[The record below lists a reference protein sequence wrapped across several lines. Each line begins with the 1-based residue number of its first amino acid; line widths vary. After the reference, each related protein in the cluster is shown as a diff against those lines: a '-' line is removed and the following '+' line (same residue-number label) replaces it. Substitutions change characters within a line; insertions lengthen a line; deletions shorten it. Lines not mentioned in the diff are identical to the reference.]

1 MNQWTLP
8 DYVEDMLP
16 DEAVYLESLRRSILD
31 LYQAHGYFYVIPP
44 MLEYIESLNSNGQD
58 MDLDTFKV
66 VDQLSGRL
74 MGVRADITPQ
84 VARIDAHLIHNE
96 EVTRLSYAG
105 SVLRTKPAS
114 FLQSREPFQIGAE
127 LYGFKGIEADL
138 EIQTLLIKT
147 LNTIGIKSP
156 VFDFNHL
163 DIFTSLIASSNIER
177 DLLDR
182 LYEAMQKKDQSEV
195 KSLTQSLDKKNR
207 EALIALVSLYG
218 DVNILKEADKL
229 LPQDKAIKNALQFLN
244 QIDKALKEYE
254 IKISYDL
261 SDIRGYQYHNGLVFS
276 VYADQCYS
284 PIALGGRYD
293 NIGESFGRKRPATGF
308 TMDLKNIVT
317 LFPNGKKAKAI
328 LAPQGNDAG
337 LLKAIETLRQQGDIV
352 AIDLFGDMNA
362 IQNNC
367 DRILMQDASKAWNV
381 KAV

>member
-31 LYQAHGYFYVIPP
+31 LYQAHGYLYVIPP

-147 LNTIGIKSP
+147 LNTIGIKTP

-207 EALIALVSLYG
+207 EAFIALVSLYG
-218 DVNILKEADKL
+218 DVNILKEADKV

-293 NIGESFGRKRPATGF
+293 NIGASFGRKRPATGF

-337 LLKAIETLRQQGDIV
+337 LQKAIETLRQQGDIV

-367 DRILMQDASKAWNV
+367 DRILIQDAAKAWKV

>member
-147 LNTIGIKSP
+147 LNTIGIKTP

-163 DIFTSLIASSNIER
+163 DIFTSLIVSSDIER

-218 DVNILKEADKL
+218 DVNILKEAEKV
-229 LPQDKAIKNALQFLN
+229 LPQDKAIKHALQFLN
-244 QIDKALKEYE
+244 QIDKALKGSD

-293 NIGESFGRKRPATGF
+293 NIGASFGRKRPATGF

-337 LLKAIETLRQQGDIV
+337 LEKAIESLRQQGDVV

-367 DRILMQDASKAWNV
+367 DRILIQDAAKAWKV

>member
-105 SVLRTKPAS
+105 SVLRTRPAS

-147 LNTIGIKSP
+147 LNTIGIKTP

-177 DLLDR
+177 DPLDR

-218 DVNILKEADKL
+218 DVNILKEAEKV
-229 LPQDKAIKNALQFLN
+229 LPQEKAIKNALQFLN

-293 NIGESFGRKRPATGF
+293 NIGASFGRKRPATGF

-337 LLKAIETLRQQGDIV
+337 LEKAIESLRQQGDVV

-367 DRILMQDASKAWNV
+367 DRILIQDAAKAWKV

>member
-147 LNTIGIKSP
+147 LNTIGIKTP

-218 DVNILKEADKL
+218 DVNILKEADKV

-244 QIDKALKEYE
+244 QIDKALKESE

-293 NIGESFGRKRPATGF
+293 NIGASFGRKRPATGF

-337 LLKAIETLRQQGDIV
+337 LQKAIETLRQQGDIV

-367 DRILMQDASKAWNV
+367 DRILIQDAAKAWKV

>member
-8 DYVEDMLP
+8 DYVEDILP

-84 VARIDAHLIHNE
+84 VARIDAHLIHNK

-207 EALIALVSLYG
+207 EGLIALVSLYG

>member
-218 DVNILKEADKL
+218 DVNILKEADKV

-293 NIGESFGRKRPATGF
+293 NIGASFGRKRPATGF

-337 LLKAIETLRQQGDIV
+337 LQKAIETLRQQGDIV

-367 DRILMQDASKAWNV
+367 DRILIQDAAKAWKV

>member
-31 LYQAHGYFYVIPP
+31 LYQAHGYLYVIPP

-177 DLLDR
+177 VPLDR

-218 DVNILKEADKL
+218 DVNILKEADKV
-229 LPQDKAIKNALQFLN
+229 LPQDKPIKNALQFLN
-244 QIDKALKEYE
+244 QIDKALKESD

-293 NIGESFGRKRPATGF
+293 NIGASFGRKRPATGF

-337 LLKAIETLRQQGDIV
+337 LQKAIETLRQQGDIV

-367 DRILMQDASKAWNV
+367 DRILIQDAAKAWKV

>member
-1 MNQWTLP
+1 
-8 DYVEDMLP
+8 
-16 DEAVYLESLRRSILD
+16 
-31 LYQAHGYFYVIPP
+31 
-44 MLEYIESLNSNGQD
+44 
-58 MDLDTFKV
+58 
-66 VDQLSGRL
+66 

-84 VARIDAHLIHNE
+84 VARIDAHLIQND

-147 LNTIGIKSP
+147 LSTIGIQNP
-156 VFDFNHL
+156 VIDFNHL
-163 DIFTSLIASSNIER
+163 DIFTSLIASSNMER
-177 DLLDR
+177 DQLDLL
-182 LYEAMQKKDQSEV
+182 YQAMQKKDKSEV
-195 KSLTQSLDKKNR
+195 IGLTKSLDKKNR
-207 EALIALVSLYG
+207 DALIELVSLYG
-218 DVNILKEADKL
+218 DVNVLKEAEKL
-229 LPQDKAIKNALQFLN
+229 LPQDQAIKSALQFLN
-244 QIDKALKEYE
+244 QLDQALKNNQ
-254 IKISYDL
+254 IKVSYDL

-293 NIGESFGRKRPATGF
+293 NIGASFGRNRPATGF

-328 LAPQGNDAG
+328 LAPQGSERELQN
-337 LLKAIETLRQQGDIV
+337 AIESLRQQGETV

-362 IQNNC
+362 KQNNC
-367 DRILMQDASKAWNV
+367 DRILMQDANKAWKV
-381 KAV
+381 KTV

>member
-147 LNTIGIKSP
+147 LNTIGIKTP

-163 DIFTSLIASSNIER
+163 DIFTSLIGSSNIER

-218 DVNILKEADKL
+218 DVNILKEADKV

-244 QIDKALKEYE
+244 QIDKALKESD

-293 NIGESFGRKRPATGF
+293 NIGASFGRKRPATGF

-337 LLKAIETLRQQGDIV
+337 LQKAIETLRQQGDIV

-367 DRILMQDASKAWNV
+367 DRILMQDAAKAWKV

>member
-293 NIGESFGRKRPATGF
+293 NIGASFGRKRPATGF

-317 LFPNGKKAKAI
+317 LFPSGKKAKAI

-337 LLKAIETLRQQGDIV
+337 LQKAIETLRQQGDIV

-367 DRILMQDASKAWNV
+367 DRILVQDAAKAWKV

>member
-31 LYQAHGYFYVIPP
+31 LYQAHGFFYVIPP

-147 LNTIGIKSP
+147 LNTIGIKTP

-163 DIFTSLIASSNIER
+163 DIFTSLIGSSNIER

-218 DVNILKEADKL
+218 DVNILKEADKV

-293 NIGESFGRKRPATGF
+293 NIGASFGRKRPATGF

-337 LLKAIETLRQQGDIV
+337 LQKAIETLRQQGDIV

-367 DRILMQDASKAWNV
+367 DRILMQDAAKAWKV

>member
-8 DYVEDMLP
+8 DYVEDILP

-31 LYQAHGYFYVIPP
+31 LYQAHGYLYVIPP

-105 SVLRTKPAS
+105 SVLRTRPAS

-147 LNTIGIKSP
+147 LNTIGIKTP

-177 DLLDR
+177 DPLDR

-218 DVNILKEADKL
+218 DVNILKEAEKV
-229 LPQDKAIKNALQFLN
+229 LPQEKAIKNALQFLN

-293 NIGESFGRKRPATGF
+293 NIGASFGRKRPATGF

-337 LLKAIETLRQQGDIV
+337 LEKAIESLRQQGDVV

-367 DRILMQDASKAWNV
+367 DRILIQDAAKAWKV

>member
-16 DEAVYLESLRRSILD
+16 DEAAYLESLRRSILD

-207 EALIALVSLYG
+207 EGLIALVSLYG

-276 VYADQCYS
+276 IYADQCYS

-328 LAPQGNDAG
+328 LAPQGNNPG

>member
-147 LNTIGIKSP
+147 LNTIGIKTP

-195 KSLTQSLDKKNR
+195 KSLTKPLDKKNR

-218 DVNILKEADKL
+218 DVNILKEADKV

-293 NIGESFGRKRPATGF
+293 NIGASFGRKRPATGF

-337 LLKAIETLRQQGDIV
+337 LQKAIETLRQQGDIV

-367 DRILMQDASKAWNV
+367 DRILIQDAAKAWKV

>member
-207 EALIALVSLYG
+207 EGLIALVSLYG

>member
-147 LNTIGIKSP
+147 LNTIGIKTP

-195 KSLTQSLDKKNR
+195 KNLTQSLDKKNR

-218 DVNILKEADKL
+218 DVNILKEADKV

-293 NIGESFGRKRPATGF
+293 NIGASFGRKRPATGF

-337 LLKAIETLRQQGDIV
+337 LQKAIETLRQQGDIV

-367 DRILMQDASKAWNV
+367 DRILIQDAAKAWKV

>member
-1 MNQWTLP
+1 MNQWKLP

-16 DEAVYLESLRRSILD
+16 DVAAYLESLRRSILD

-114 FLQSREPFQIGAE
+114 FLQSRELFQIGAE

-138 EIQTLLIKT
+138 EIQALLIKT

-182 LYEAMQKKDQSEV
+182 LYEAMQKKDKSEV

-218 DVNILKEADKL
+218 DVNILKEADKV

-244 QIDKALKEYE
+244 RIDKALKESD
-254 IKISYDL
+254 ITISYDL

-293 NIGESFGRKRPATGF
+293 NIGASFGRNRPATGF

-317 LFPNGKKAKAI
+317 LFPNSKKARAI
-328 LAPQGNDAG
+328 LAPQSNDGG
-337 LLKAIETLRQQGDIV
+337 LQKAIETLRQQGDIV

-367 DRILMQDASKAWNV
+367 DRILIQDAKKAWKV

>member
-182 LYEAMQKKDQSEV
+182 FYEAMQKKDQSEV

-218 DVNILKEADKL
+218 DVNILKEADKV

-293 NIGESFGRKRPATGF
+293 NIGAPFGRKRPATGF

-337 LLKAIETLRQQGDIV
+337 LQKAIETLRQQGDIV

-367 DRILMQDASKAWNV
+367 DRILVQDAAKAWKV

>member
-31 LYQAHGYFYVIPP
+31 LYQAHGYLYVIPP

-127 LYGFKGIEADL
+127 LYGFKGIDADL

-147 LNTIGIKSP
+147 LNTIGIKTP

-163 DIFTSLIASSNIER
+163 DIFTSLITSSNIER

-207 EALIALVSLYG
+207 EAFIALVSLYG
-218 DVNILKEADKL
+218 DVNILKEADKV

-293 NIGESFGRKRPATGF
+293 NIGASFGRKRPATGF

-337 LLKAIETLRQQGDIV
+337 LQKAIETLRQQGDIV

-367 DRILMQDASKAWNV
+367 DRILMQDAAKAWKV

>member
-147 LNTIGIKSP
+147 LNTIGIKTP

-218 DVNILKEADKL
+218 DVNILKEADKV

-244 QIDKALKEYE
+244 QIDKALKESD

-293 NIGESFGRKRPATGF
+293 NIGASFGRKRPATGF

-337 LLKAIETLRQQGDIV
+337 LQKAIETLRQQGDIV

-367 DRILMQDASKAWNV
+367 DRILMQDAAKAWKV

>member
-147 LNTIGIKSP
+147 LNTIGIKTP

-218 DVNILKEADKL
+218 DVNILKEADKV

-293 NIGESFGRKRPATGF
+293 NIGASFGRKRPATGF

-337 LLKAIETLRQQGDIV
+337 LQKAIETLRQQGDIV

-367 DRILMQDASKAWNV
+367 DRILIQDAAKAWKV

>member
-147 LNTIGIKSP
+147 LNTIGIKTP

-163 DIFTSLIASSNIER
+163 DIFTSLIGSSNIER

-218 DVNILKEADKL
+218 DVNILKEADKV

-293 NIGESFGRKRPATGF
+293 NIGASFGRKRPATGF

-337 LLKAIETLRQQGDIV
+337 LQKAIETLRQQGDIV

-367 DRILMQDASKAWNV
+367 DRILMQDAAKAWKV

>member
-147 LNTIGIKSP
+147 LNTIGIKTP

-218 DVNILKEADKL
+218 DVNILKEADKV

-244 QIDKALKEYE
+244 QIDKALKESD

-293 NIGESFGRKRPATGF
+293 NIGASFGRKRPATGF

-337 LLKAIETLRQQGDIV
+337 LQKAIETLRQQGDIV

-367 DRILMQDASKAWNV
+367 DRILVEDAAKAWKV
-381 KAV
+381 KVV

>member
-31 LYQAHGYFYVIPP
+31 LYQTHGYLYVIPP
-44 MLEYIESLNSNGQD
+44 MLEYIESLNGNGQD

-66 VDQLSGRL
+66 VDQLTGRL

-84 VARIDAHLIHNE
+84 VARIDAHLIQND

-147 LNTIGIKSP
+147 LSTIGIQNP

-163 DIFTSLIASSNIER
+163 DIFTSLIASSNMER
-177 DLLDR
+177 DQLDLL
-182 LYEAMQKKDQSEV
+182 YQAMQKKDKSEV
-195 KSLTQSLDKKNR
+195 IGLTKSLDKKNR
-207 EALIALVSLYG
+207 DALIELVSLYG
-218 DVNILKEADKL
+218 DVNVLEEAEKL
-229 LPQDKAIKNALQFLN
+229 LPQDQAIKSALQFLN
-244 QIDKALKEYE
+244 QLDQALKNNQ
-254 IKISYDL
+254 IKVSYDL

-293 NIGESFGRKRPATGF
+293 NIGAPFGRNRPATGF

-328 LAPQGNDAG
+328 LAPQGSERDLQN
-337 LLKAIETLRQQGDIV
+337 AIESLRQQGETV

-362 IQNNC
+362 KQNNC
-367 DRILMQDASKAWNV
+367 DRILMQDANKAWKV
-381 KAV
+381 KTV

>member
-1 MNQWTLP
+1 MNQWILP

-16 DEAVYLESLRRSILD
+16 DGASYLESLRRSILD
-31 LYQAHGYFYVIPP
+31 LYKAHGYLYVIPP
-44 MLEYIESLNSNGQD
+44 MLEYIESLNSSGQD

-66 VDQLSGRL
+66 VDQLSGKL

-84 VARIDAHLIHNE
+84 VARIDSHLIQND

-114 FLQSREPFQIGAE
+114 FLQSRELFQIGAE

-147 LNTIGIKSP
+147 FNTIGINNP

-163 DIFTSLIASSNIER
+163 DIFKSLITSSNLGH
-177 DLLDR
+177 DQLNLL
-182 LYEAMQKKDQSEV
+182 YQAVQKKDKSEV
-195 KSLTQSLDKKNR
+195 VLLTKSLDKKNR
-207 EALIALVSLYG
+207 DALIALVSLYG
-218 DVNILKEADKL
+218 DISILKEAEKV
-229 LPQDKAIKNALQFLN
+229 LPQDKVIINALQFLN
-244 QIDKALKEYE
+244 AMDKALKSND

-276 VYADQCYS
+276 VYADHCYS

-293 NIGESFGRKRPATGF
+293 NIGSFFGRNRAATGF
-308 TMDLKNIVT
+308 TMDLKNILA
-317 LFPNGKKAKAI
+317 LFPNGKKVKAI
-328 LAPQGNDAG
+328 LAPKSAE
-337 LLKAIETLRQQGDIV
+337 IELQNIIESLRQKGEIV
-352 AIDLFGDMNA
+352 AVDLFGNMNA

-367 DRILMQDASKAWNV
+367 DRILIKDGNKVWKV
-381 KAV
+381 KTV

>member
-147 LNTIGIKSP
+147 LNTIGIKTP

-163 DIFTSLIASSNIER
+163 DIFTSLIASSNIDR

-218 DVNILKEADKL
+218 DVNILKEAEKV

-293 NIGESFGRKRPATGF
+293 NIGASFGRKRPATGF

-337 LLKAIETLRQQGDIV
+337 LQKAIETLRQQGDIV

-367 DRILMQDASKAWNV
+367 DRILMQDAAKAWKV

>member
-84 VARIDAHLIHNE
+84 VARIDAHLIHNQ

-218 DVNILKEADKL
+218 DVNILKEADKV

-293 NIGESFGRKRPATGF
+293 NIGASFGRKRPATGF

-337 LLKAIETLRQQGDIV
+337 LQKAIETLRQQGDIV

-367 DRILMQDASKAWNV
+367 DRILMQDAAKAWKV

>member
-16 DEAVYLESLRRSILD
+16 DDASYLESLRRSILD

-44 MLEYIESLNSNGQD
+44 MLEYIESLNSNGKD

-84 VARIDAHLIHNE
+84 VARIDAHLIQND

-127 LYGFKGIEADL
+127 LYGFQGIEADL

-147 LNTIGIKSP
+147 LNTIGIKHP
-156 VFDFNHL
+156 IFDFNHL
-163 DIFTSLIASSNIER
+163 DIFTTLIASLNIEP
-177 DLLDR
+177 DQLDH
-182 LYEAMQKKDQSEV
+182 LYQAMQKKDKSEV
-195 KSLTQSLDKKNR
+195 VDLTKSMDKKNQDAII
-207 EALIALVSLYG
+207 ALINLYG
-218 DVNILKEADKL
+218 DASILKEAEKV
-229 LPQDKAIKNALQFLN
+229 LPENHTIINALHFLK
-244 QIDKALKEYE
+244 QIDNALKNNA

-276 VYADQCYS
+276 VYAENCYS

-293 NIGESFGRKRPATGF
+293 NIGASFGRNRPATGF

-317 LFPNGKKAKAI
+317 LFPNEKKAKAI
-328 LAPQGNDAG
+328 LAPQNDNPE
-337 LLKAIETLRQQGDIV
+337 LHKAIESLRQQGEIV
-352 AIDLFGDMNA
+352 VIDLFGNMNA
-362 IQNNC
+362 FENSC
-367 DRILMQDASKAWNV
+367 DRILIQDASQVWKV
-381 KAV
+381 KMV

>member
-147 LNTIGIKSP
+147 LNTIGIKTP

-218 DVNILKEADKL
+218 DVNILKEAEKV
-229 LPQDKAIKNALQFLN
+229 LPQDKAIKHALQFLN
-244 QIDKALKEYE
+244 QIDKALKESD

-293 NIGESFGRKRPATGF
+293 NIGASFGRKRPATGF

-337 LLKAIETLRQQGDIV
+337 LQKAIETLRQQGDIV

-367 DRILMQDASKAWNV
+367 DRILIQDAAKAWKV

>member
-1 MNQWTLP
+1 MNQWILP

-16 DEAVYLESLRRSILD
+16 DGASYLESLRRSILD
-31 LYQAHGYFYVIPP
+31 LYKAHGYLYVIPP
-44 MLEYIESLNSNGQD
+44 MLEYIESLNSSGQD

-66 VDQLSGRL
+66 VDQLSGKL

-84 VARIDAHLIHNE
+84 VARIDSQLIQND

-147 LNTIGIKSP
+147 FNTIGINNP

-163 DIFTSLIASSNIER
+163 DIFKSLITSSNLGH
-177 DLLDR
+177 DQLNLL
-182 LYEAMQKKDQSEV
+182 YQAVQKKDKSEV
-195 KSLTQSLDKKNR
+195 VLLTKSLDKKNR
-207 EALIALVSLYG
+207 DALIALVSLYG
-218 DVNILKEADKL
+218 DISILKEAEKV
-229 LPQDKAIKNALQFLN
+229 LPQDKVIINALQFLN
-244 QIDKALKEYE
+244 AMDKALKSNDF
-254 IKISYDL
+254 KISYDL

-276 VYADQCYS
+276 VYADHCYS

-293 NIGESFGRKRPATGF
+293 NIGSFFGRNRAATGF
-308 TMDLKNIVT
+308 TMDLKNILA
-317 LFPNGKKAKAI
+317 LFPNGKKVKAI
-328 LAPQGNDAG
+328 LAPKSAE
-337 LLKAIETLRQQGDIV
+337 IELQNIIESLRQKGEIV
-352 AIDLFGDMNA
+352 AVDLFGNMNA

-367 DRILMQDASKAWNV
+367 DRILIKDGNKVWKV
-381 KAV
+381 KTV

>member
-16 DEAVYLESLRRSILD
+16 DDAVYLESLRRSILD
-31 LYQAHGYFYVIPP
+31 LYQVHGYVYVIPP

-84 VARIDAHLIHNE
+84 VARIDAHLIQND

-147 LNTIGIKSP
+147 LSTIGIKNP

-163 DIFTSLIASSNIER
+163 DIFTTLIASSNIER
-177 DLLDR
+177 DQLDLL
-182 LYEAMQKKDQSEV
+182 YQAMQKKDKSEIV
-195 KSLTQSLDKKNR
+195 DLTKSVDKKNR
-207 EALIALVSLYG
+207 DALIALVNLYG
-218 DVNILKEADKL
+218 DVNVLKEAEKV
-229 LPQDKAIKNALQFLN
+229 LPQDKAIQNALQFLN
-244 QIDKALKEYE
+244 QIDKALKNNQ

-276 VYADQCYS
+276 VYAENCYS

-293 NIGESFGRKRPATGF
+293 NIGASFGRNRPATGF

-328 LAPQGNDAG
+328 LAPQSNDTE
-337 LLKAIETLRQQGDIV
+337 LQKAIESLRQQGEIV
-352 AIDLFGDMNA
+352 AMDLFGNMNA
-362 IQNNC
+362 AENNC
-367 DRILMQDASKAWNV
+367 DRILIQDASQAWKV
-381 KAV
+381 KTV

>member
-31 LYQAHGYFYVIPP
+31 LYQAHGYLYVIPP

-177 DLLDR
+177 VPLDR

-218 DVNILKEADKL
+218 DVNILKEADKV

-244 QIDKALKEYE
+244 QIDKALKESD

-293 NIGESFGRKRPATGF
+293 NIGGSFGRKRPATGF
-308 TMDLKNIVT
+308 TMDLENIVT

-337 LLKAIETLRQQGDIV
+337 LQKAIETLRQQGDIV

-367 DRILMQDASKAWNV
+367 DRILIQDAAKAWKV

>member
-31 LYQAHGYFYVIPP
+31 LYQTHGYLYVIPP
-44 MLEYIESLNSNGQD
+44 MLEYIESLNGNGQD

-66 VDQLSGRL
+66 VDQLTGRL

-84 VARIDAHLIHNE
+84 VARIDAHLIQND

-147 LNTIGIKSP
+147 LSTIGIQNP
-156 VFDFNHL
+156 VIDFNHL
-163 DIFTSLIASSNIER
+163 DIFTSLIASSNMER
-177 DLLDR
+177 DQLDLL
-182 LYEAMQKKDQSEV
+182 YQAMQKKDKSEV
-195 KSLTQSLDKKNR
+195 IGLTKSLDKKNR
-207 EALIALVSLYG
+207 DALIELVSLYG
-218 DVNILKEADKL
+218 DVNVLEEAEKL
-229 LPQDKAIKNALQFLN
+229 LPQDQAIKSALQFLN
-244 QIDKALKEYE
+244 QLDQALKNNQ
-254 IKISYDL
+254 IKVSYDL

-293 NIGESFGRKRPATGF
+293 NIGAPFGRNRPATGF

-328 LAPQGNDAG
+328 LAPQGSERDLQN
-337 LLKAIETLRQQGDIV
+337 AIESLRQQGETV

-362 IQNNC
+362 KQNNC
-367 DRILMQDASKAWNV
+367 DRILMHDANKAWKV
-381 KAV
+381 KTV